1 MKATKDR
8 IIEVAINHIKNIDQI
23 NHLTMASLAQDANIG
38 KSTIYEYFKSK
49 AEVIEKAVRGIVDYY
64 TNGFLELE
72 LTTFQDSFYRH
83 ILYLLEAIEECRNF
97 MMVINKEVKSIN
109 IIGDAEQLICKS
121 QEIYVER
128 MMKIFHLGFSEN
140 KLKERITSDD
150 YLIMGLLN
158 GVFGLY
164 GSKQIKSD
172 KATIVRNLYE
182 TILKMRG

>member
-49 AEVIEKAVRGIVDYY
+49 AEVIEKAVKGIVDYY

-83 ILYLLEAIEECRNF
+83 IIYLLEAIEECRNF

-128 MMKIFHLGFSEN
+128 MMKIFHLGFLEN

-172 KATIVRNLYE
+172 KVTIVRNLYE

>member
-1 MKATKDR
+1 
-8 IIEVAINHIKNIDQI
+8 
-23 NHLTMASLAQDANIG
+23 
-38 KSTIYEYFKSK
+38 
-49 AEVIEKAVRGIVDYY
+49 
-64 TNGFLELE
+64 
-72 LTTFQDSFYRH
+72 
-83 ILYLLEAIEECRNF
+83 
-97 MMVINKEVKSIN
+97 
-109 IIGDAEQLICKS
+109 
-121 QEIYVER
+121 
-128 MMKIFHLGFSEN
+128 MKIFHLGFSEN